1 MTVPENA
8 GDGPRGWATA
18 AVGRVGGVRV
28 GKQKS
33 PATQTG
39 RHPTPYI
46 RAANITPS
54 GLNLSDLLQMDFTL
68 AERRV
73 FDLRQGDV
81 VLTEASGSAT
91 QVGRAALWPADAP
104 ACCFQNTVIR
114 FRPHA
119 ASPRYALVVFR
130 HFAVSGAFAETA
142 RGVGIQHL
150 STTRFAA
157 LSFPLPPLVEQDRIA
172 DEVETRMGGIA
183 EARASL
189 TSALARVREQER
201 EIIAAAVRGRLLPDN
216 ELRGVSSAA
225 VDRPIVTTAKDGGQQ
240 SLFGERRNEGARPS
254 LEGAWAEP
262 LPVGWR
268 WVRVEEAGELK
279 LGRQRS
285 SGRKAGGDPMAYL
298 RVANV
303 QEDVIASD
311 DLASMDFTR
320 AEQEAYAVHPGDI
333 LLNVGQS
340 PELIGRPALLRE
352 DLGRLAFQ
360 NHLARFRPKSGINGE
375 YALLVFRH
383 YLHSGLFRSVATWS
397 TNLATLGLG
406 RLAALPF
413 PLPPPGTQVHI
424 AAEAG
429 RRLEASRSQ
438 AQAIRAAL
446 AKLPILESE
455 LLAAAVAGELVPQ
468 DPSSEPAPALLDRL
482 GPVPGDADR
491 SAEGRAENP
500 PSAEEPMVNPA
511 AKWDD
516 DPVAAGGRLA
526 ASVRAAGR
534 PLPLPDLLA
543 RAGYDGGAVDD
554 VERFYL
560 ALREELGG
568 AVRVLGDA
576 AENAMLEAVPDAAG

>member
-1 MTVPENA
+1 MTNPEDN
-8 GDGPRGWATA
+8 GDGPRGWVTVP
-18 AVGRVGGVRV
+18 VGSVGGVRV
-28 GKQKS
+28 GKQRS
-33 PATQTG
+33 PGAQTG

-46 RAANITPS
+46 RAANITPA
-54 GLNLSDLLQMDFTL
+54 GLDLSDLFTMDFSP
-68 AERRV
+68 AERRT
-73 FDLRQGDV
+73 FSLRQGDV
-81 VLTEASGSAT
+81 VLTEASGSAA
-91 QVGRAALWPADAP
+91 QVGRAALWPAQAP
-104 ACCFQNTVIR
+104 ECCFQNTVVR
-114 FRPHA
+114 FRSHA

-130 HFAVSGAFAETA
+130 HFAASGTFARTA

-150 STTRFAA
+150 GVTRFAA
-157 LSFPLPPLVEQDRIA
+157 LPFPLPPLAEQDRIA
-172 DEVETRMGGIA
+172 AEVEVRMSGIE

-201 EIIAAAVRGRLLPDN
+201 EIVAAAARGRLLTKN
-216 ELRGVSSAA
+216 EDGGATPSGAA
-225 VDRPIVTTAKDGGQQ
+225 RPPAPNAKDGGQRL
-240 SLFGERRNEGARPS
+240 LFEGAHG
-254 LEGAWAEP
+254 EEAWSDP
-262 LPVGWR
+262 LPAGWR
-268 WVRVEEAGELK
+268 WVRIDEAGELK

-285 SGRKAGGDPMAYL
+285 SARRGGGSPTAYL

-303 QEDVIASD
+303 QEDAIATD
-311 DLASMDFTR
+311 DLATMDFTP

-340 PELIGRPALLRE
+340 PELVGRPALVRE

-360 NHLARFRPKSGINGE
+360 NHLARFRPRPGIDGE

-413 PLPPPGTQVHI
+413 PLPPPETQSRI
-424 AAEAG
+424 AAEAA

-446 AKLPILESE
+446 EKLPTLEAE
-455 LLAAAVAGELVPQ
+455 LLTAAVRGTLVPQ
-468 DPSSEPAPALLDRL
+468 DPSDEPASVLLERL
-482 GPVPGDADR
+482 GPVPVDADR
-491 SAEGRAENP
+491 AAKGGTEDP
-500 PSAEEPMVNPA
+500 PSAEDPTVDTA
-511 AKWDD
+511 AKYDD

-526 ASVRAAGR
+526 ASLRAAGR

-543 RAGYDGGAVDD
+543 RAGYDGAAVDD

-560 ALREELGG
+560 ALREELECT
-568 AVRVLGDA
+568 VRVVGDA
-576 AENAMLEAVPDAAG
+576 VENAVLEAVPNAA